1 MQSSLPAVVPAVSR
15 RHAARAESARGLL
28 FTVLGEFVLAGDGPA
43 WTSAFIGVLS
53 RLGVEEKA
61 SRQALMRTAAD
72 GWLASERVGRRTR
85 WQLTA
90 EAERLLAGG
99 RERIYGFTGSVP
111 QWDGRWLL
119 ALARA
124 PETDRPARHVL
135 RTLLGRAGFGSPAP
149 GVWIST
155 HAERVDEVERALA
168 EAGILDGTQIFVAK
182 YHCGGDLESM
192 ISRAW
197 SLDAIEESYREFIDE
212 FAAAETGD
220 PLARLVD
227 LVHCWRRF
235 PWTDPGLPTE
245 LLPPGWS
252 GEQAASLFAK
262 MHARWASAATAE
274 WTRLNRPGAR

>member
-1 MQSSLPAVVPAVSR
+1 MSR
-15 RHAARAESARGLL
+15 RHAARPESARGLL
-28 FTVLGEFVLAGDGPA
+28 FTVLGELVLPGGGSA
-43 WTSAFIGVLS
+43 WTSAFIGVLA

-90 EAERLLAGG
+90 EAQRLLAEG

-135 RTLLGRAGFGSPAP
+135 RTLLSRAGFGSPAP

-155 HAERVDEVERALA
+155 HAERIDEVERVLG
-168 EAGILDGTQIFVAK
+168 EAGVLDGTQIFVAE
-182 YHCGGDLESM
+182 YHGGGDLESM
-192 ISRAW
+192 ISRSW
-197 SLDAIEESYREFIDE
+197 NLDAIDESYREFIAE
-212 FAAAETGD
+212 FAVAEAGD

-235 PWTDPGLPTE
+235 PWIDPGLPSD
-245 LLPPGWS
+245 LLPARWS
-252 GEQAASLFAK
+252 GEQAASLFANT
-262 MHARWASAATAE
+262 HAIWADTATAE
-274 WTRLNRPGAR
+274 WMRLNRPGAR

>member
-1 MQSSLPAVVPAVSR
+1 MR
-15 RHAARAESARGLL
+15 SALTR
-28 FTVLGEFVLAGDGPA
+28 
-43 WTSAFIGVLS
+43 S
-53 RLGVEEKA
+53 
-61 SRQALMRTAAD
+61 
-72 GWLASERVGRRTR
+72 SERSR
-85 WQLTA
+85 
-90 EAERLLAGG
+90 
-99 RERIYGFTGSVP
+99 
-111 QWDGRWLL
+111 
-119 ALARA
+119 
-124 PETDRPARHVL
+124 
-135 RTLLGRAGFGSPAP
+135 
-149 GVWIST
+149 
-155 HAERVDEVERALA
+155 